1 MDASEVA
8 GLGHNNPPIPTL
20 SEQLAIDYRKLMDQV
35 EKLAADANAVKTLVD
50 AAEKPDDEGKA
61 AGLNDEL
68 VEKMV
73 EVGKTATKLAASS
86 GIDNDRTSAT
96 KSRRDEI
103 EIINGFFNTMK
114 ARVERIKTAFAEKV
128 GAYNAEKQA
137 QEARDAAERA
147 RIAQELAAEK
157 LEEAQNAEHSV
168 LGDVVMNEAAVL
180 EDAAQKAAREAV
192 KAGTGPLRTGAGT
205 VSSSGRWTA
214 EITDASKIPLEE
226 LRSFIKIA
234 DLEKFVRAYA
244 GHHKDTK
251 PLPGVRIFRDS
262 KTSFR

>member
-1 MDASEVA
+1 MDDSSPA
-8 GLGHNNPPIPTL
+8 GLGHNHPPLTL
-20 SEQLAIDYRKLMDQV
+20 SEQLAVDHEKLMDVV
-35 EKLAADANAVKTLVD
+35 EQLAKDANAVKALVD
-50 AAEKPDDEGKA
+50 AAERPDDSGNVS
-61 AGLNDEL
+61 GLTEEI

-73 EVGKTATKLAASS
+73 DIGKRATKLASGS

-103 EIINGFFNTMK
+103 ETINGFFNTMK
-114 ARVERIKTAFAEKV
+114 GRVDRIKTAFGEKV
-128 GAYNAEKQA
+128 GTYNDEKRA
-137 QEARDAAERA
+137 REAREAADRA

-180 EDAAQKAAREAV
+180 EDAAQKAAREAM
-192 KAGTGPLRTGAGT
+192 KAGTGPTRTATGT
-205 VSSSGRWTA
+205 ISSTGRWTS
-214 EITDASKIPLEE
+214 EIVDATKIPIEE
-226 LRSFIKIA
+226 LRSFISLA
-234 DLEKFVRAYA
+234 DLEKFCRAYA
-244 GHHKDTK
+244 KHHQDKK

>member
-1 MDASEVA
+1 MDVSEVA
-8 GLGHNNPPIPTL
+8 GVGHNKPPLTL
-20 SEQLAIDYRKLMDQV
+20 AEQLATDYRKLMDRV
-35 EKLAADANAVKTLVD
+35 EKLASDANAIKALVD
-50 AAEKPDDEGKA
+50 AAEKTDDDGNA
-61 AGLNDEL
+61 VGLNDEL

-73 EVGKTATKLAASS
+73 EVGKTATKLTSSS

-103 EIINGFFNTMK
+103 ETINGFFNTMK
-114 ARVERIKTAFAEKV
+114 GRVERIKTAFAEKV

-147 RIAQELAAEK
+147 RVAQELAAEK
-157 LEEAQNAEHSV
+157 LEEAQSAEHSV

-205 VSSSGRWTA
+205 VSSSGRWTS

-226 LRSFIKIA
+226 LRNFITLA
-234 DLEKFVRAYA
+234 DLEKFCRAYA
-244 GHHKDTK
+244 KHHQDKK